1 MTDICLFMNFFI
13 LEKPELE
20 EKEQGEKMG
29 KSNEK

>member
-20 EKEQGEKMG
+20 EKEQGEKNG
-29 KSNEK
+29 EK